1 MTQIFCDANVVA
13 QNDSEKSLEAFFV
26 NDENFVFVGK
36 NSEVKSLKTK
46 AVKLLSLDGKLV
58 LPTMFKLDYELFKE
72 ACGYEN
78 AKKSLITGKNLK
90 ASENSDNGCDYKVCL
105 KVFKDFQKTCLENGI
120 TTVWAR
126 IKSKK
131 EFETWQKIAEENQ
144 IKMEVIG
151 IVDFR
156 SAKFVMDE
164 NCRSFR
170 KYKGGFRLG
179 GYTVRLD
186 GKLSQ
191 KKAWLSKPYKHS
203 CGFLGYNEI
212 VDEELIFIIKTALE
226 EKKQLIV
233 EANGDRA
240 IEQFLN
246 CFDLATEKKEVED
259 NYKILVECSGLISK
273 KHLIDF
279 QVKNIGVRFNYKDLF
294 QNYFDIKK
302 LIGTKRTNQMLNI
315 NNFLNS
321 DIKLLLEL
329 FDYNVFET
337 INLLTGNANTAFA
350 KILKKQ
356 NLDKFKILNCII
368 KNAAYYSFEIE
379 QKGSIE
385 AGKKADFA
393 VFSSN
398 GFETTERAKLLQTY
412 IKGKKVF
419 ENKK

>member
-1 MTQIFCDANVVA
+1 M
-13 QNDSEKSLEAFFV
+13 
-26 NDENFVFVGK
+26 
-36 NSEVKSLKTK
+36 
-46 AVKLLSLDGKLV
+46 
-58 LPTMFKLDYELFKE
+58 
-72 ACGYEN
+72 
-78 AKKSLITGKNLK
+78 
-90 ASENSDNGCDYKVCL
+90 
-105 KVFKDFQKTCLENGI
+105 
-120 TTVWAR
+120 
-126 IKSKK
+126 
-131 EFETWQKIAEENQ
+131 
-144 IKMEVIG
+144 
-151 IVDFR
+151 
-156 SAKFVMDE
+156 
-164 NCRSFR
+164 
-170 KYKGGFRLG
+170 
-179 GYTVRLD
+179 
-186 GKLSQ
+186 
-191 KKAWLSKPYKHS
+191 
-203 CGFLGYNEI
+203 
-212 VDEELIFIIKTALE
+212 
-226 EKKQLIV
+226 
-233 EANGDRA
+233 
-240 IEQFLN
+240 
-246 CFDLATEKKEVED
+246 
-259 NYKILVECSGLISK
+259 VECSGLISK

-294 QNYFDIKK
+294 ENYFDIKK
-302 LIGTKRTNQMLNI
+302 FIGTKRTNQMLNI